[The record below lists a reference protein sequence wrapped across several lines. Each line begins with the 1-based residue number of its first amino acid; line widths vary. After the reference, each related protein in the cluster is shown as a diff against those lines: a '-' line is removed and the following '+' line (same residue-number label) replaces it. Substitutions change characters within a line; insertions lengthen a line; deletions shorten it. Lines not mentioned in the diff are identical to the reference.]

1 MSLAEDRIVFS
12 HKRWFEL
19 KEWMKSNLLY
29 KIEEL
34 KNDKVKYTLTRGF
47 LYIHNVSISKRFK
60 SFIVVNGKEKYSDK
74 IVYLEFKNY
83 NSGKKTKFSLGIFSL
98 PFIFFINSPNP
109 AIKVPSERVFGEAP
123 PIPGSLAFFP
133 SKRLAFLY

>member
-60 SFIVVNGKEKYSDK
+60 SFIVVNGKEKDSDK

-83 NSGKKTKFSLGIFSL
+83 NSGKKLNFHWEYLVYHLYSLLIHL
-98 PFIFFINSPNP
+98 I
-109 AIKVPSERVFGEAP
+109 
-123 PIPGSLAFFP
+123 LQ
-133 SKRLAFLY
+133 